1 MSFTASVVAAIA
13 SFFGF
18 FSKLLDWFKNK
29 EAVDHG
35 KSLKE
40 VEIIK
45 QNDEVE
51 KEQTNVLIQDRTKD
65 EVIEKMEKGTF

>member
-1 MSFTASVVAAIA
+1 MSFMTSVVAAIA

-35 KSLKE
+35 KNLKE

>member
-13 SFFGF
+13 SFFSF

-29 EAVDHG
+29 EAVNHG
-35 KSLKE
+35 KNLKE